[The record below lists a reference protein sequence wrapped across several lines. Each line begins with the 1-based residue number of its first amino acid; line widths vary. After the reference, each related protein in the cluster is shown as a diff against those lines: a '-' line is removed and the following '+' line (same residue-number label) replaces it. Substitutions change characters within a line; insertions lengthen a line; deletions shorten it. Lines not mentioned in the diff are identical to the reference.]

1 MNEDKE
7 VGRMNLGSFGDD
19 KNEMIAYIVIE
30 GVLSGKSLND
40 IVNDLFN
47 HSEEEK
53 AILKDYYRK
62 DLPQLNE
69 EQLNTFIEMGFI
81 AEKIGLLNVCL
92 CIRPMMETEDRR
104 KELANCFI
112 EYANE
117 LRSLQG
123 NLEVKEGGEE

>member
-30 GVLSGKSLND
+30 GILSGKSLND

-69 EQLNTFIEMGFI
+69 EQLNTFVEMGFI

-92 CIRPMMETEDRR
+92 SIRPMMETEDKR